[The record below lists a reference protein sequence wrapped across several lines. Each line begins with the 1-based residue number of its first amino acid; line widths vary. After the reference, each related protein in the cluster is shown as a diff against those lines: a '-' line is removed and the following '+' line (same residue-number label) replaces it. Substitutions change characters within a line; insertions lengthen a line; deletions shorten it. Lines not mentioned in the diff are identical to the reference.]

1 MNTFLYFAYG
11 SNMSTRRLTDE
22 DRAPS
27 AKVIGTGILN
37 NNCLTFHKRSDDG
50 SGKCTIEYLKS
61 SKVYGVLFK
70 IKKSEECKLDK
81 AEGFPKGH
89 YAKLF
94 VQIEMCDSKC
104 GKKELAQTYIAAPN
118 YICRTVKP
126 NKDYKKCVLDGAC
139 EHNLP
144 QSYIDFLKSVKTN
157 NIR

>member
-1 MNTFLYFAYG
+1 MKTFLYFAYG
-11 SNMSTRRLTDE
+11 SNMSEKRLKKRT
-22 DRAPS
+22 PS
-27 AKVIGTGILN
+27 AKFVRIGVLN
-37 NNCLTFHKRSDDG
+37 NYCLAFHKYSQKDG
-50 SGKCTIEYLKS
+50 SGKCTVEYS
-61 SKVYGVLFK
+61 ESDKVYGVLFEIDK
-70 IKKSEECKLDK
+70 CEECKLDK

-94 VQIEMCDSKC
+94 IQIEMCDSKC
-104 GKKELAQTYIAAPN
+104 GKKELVQTYIAAPN

-126 NKDYKKCVLDGAC
+126 NKKYKKYVLDGAC